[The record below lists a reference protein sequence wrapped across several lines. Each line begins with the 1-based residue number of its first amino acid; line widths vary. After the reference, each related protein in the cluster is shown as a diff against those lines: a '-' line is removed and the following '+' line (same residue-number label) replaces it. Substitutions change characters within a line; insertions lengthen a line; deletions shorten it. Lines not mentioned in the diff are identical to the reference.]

1 MAAYKCF
8 NCGAKLNSAELAK
21 RFVCPTCNSRIF
33 YKPRNKMKTVKA
45 I

>member
-8 NCGAKLNSAELAK
+8 SCGKKITSNTLDK
-21 RFVCPTCNSRIF
+21 RFVCVNCGSRIF
-33 YKPRNKMKTVKA
+33 YKPRTKMKTVKA